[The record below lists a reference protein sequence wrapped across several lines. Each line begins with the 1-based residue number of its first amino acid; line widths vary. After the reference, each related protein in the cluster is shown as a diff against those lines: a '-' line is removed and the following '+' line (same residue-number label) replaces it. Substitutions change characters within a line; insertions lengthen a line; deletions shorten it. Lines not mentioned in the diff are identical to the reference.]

1 MFSRRL
7 GARVWRRHL
16 CRVGKGAER
25 RAHAVHSL
33 RGLTAWASLR
43 SAHPT
48 KLTTKTKKRKRNA
61 DRREVQ
67 PAVPPARPRIL
78 RDAHIYRRSTAVLP
92 WGVFHPQVQL
102 QAMLPGTWQSADP
115 LIPRQGED
123 PHAVYA
129 GVTRPN
135 LSHVQRAPRVPVRS
149 AGRLMPEAA
158 RERFASPPAGT
169 ALAPLPRFA
178 SGAGPSRERD
188 SLCNRNGYHCQ

>member
-1 MFSRRL
+1 MPAFCRPLTPASPTRHCEERSDEEQSISSTLHWIASPCSQRRNN
-7 GARVWRRHL
+7 
-16 CRVGKGAER
+16 KGSGTPTDAWSLY
-25 RAHAVHSL
+25 AVL
-33 RGLTAWASLR
+33 L
-43 SAHPT
+43 
-48 KLTTKTKKRKRNA
+48 
-61 DRREVQ
+61 
-67 PAVPPARPRIL
+67 ARPRIL

-123 PHAVYA
+123 PHAVIA

-169 ALAPLPRFA
+169 ALAPLLRCA
-178 SGAGPSRERD
+178 SGAGPLRERD
-188 SLCNRNGYHCQ
+188 THCNSNSD